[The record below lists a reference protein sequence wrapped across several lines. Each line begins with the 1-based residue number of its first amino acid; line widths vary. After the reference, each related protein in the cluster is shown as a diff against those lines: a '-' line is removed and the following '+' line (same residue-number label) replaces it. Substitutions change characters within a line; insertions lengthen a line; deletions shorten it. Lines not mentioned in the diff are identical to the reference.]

1 MKKKIYYQLLS
12 EYNNLITQKRF
23 NPYLVNRN
31 RLCEVK
37 KLLDDELKLKM
48 RRIAAEIISGT
59 KHDGVSE
66 RSLWLEQKRW
76 RISWMAEKIQAE
88 EILSDADYADTYY
101 EPKFIAGLTLPQFL
115 IAALVSAAVMLIHW
129 LFNH

>member
-12 EYNNLITQKRF
+12 EYNNLIAQKRF

-37 KLLDDELKLKM
+37 KLLGDELKRKM
-48 RRIAAEIISGT
+48 RFITAEIVSGE
-59 KHDGVSE
+59 KRGVS
-66 RSLWLEQKRW
+66 RRYLWLEQERVEKLC
-76 RISWMAEKIQAE
+76 WMAEKIQAE
-88 EILSDADYADTYY
+88 EILSDTDYADTYY

-115 IAALVSAAVMLIHW
+115 IAALVSVAVVLIHW